1 MKKYI
6 AFAAALLTAAALTGC
21 GDYQPVNRPRSTQTT
36 TSNILTTVTSSE
48 TVRPETYSE
57 YISSLKAM
65 NDGILPEPEPNGIAA
80 ETGILPDNTLPI
92 SAETAVTGIELTLPE
107 EMPAET
113 ALTTVPALPAET
125 SAPGEAQPGSVTA
138 ICETVAPIALDDIPP
153 VPSEAVR
160 RSGE

>member
-21 GDYQPVNRPRSTQTT
+21 GDYRPVNQPRSTQTM
-36 TSNILTTVTSSE
+36 TSNILTTVTSAE
-48 TVRPETYSE
+48 TTRPETYSE

-65 NDGILPEPEPNGIAA
+65 NESILPESDPNGIIT
-80 ETGILPDNTLPI
+80 ETGILPDNTLSI
-92 SAETAVTGIELTLPE
+92 SAETAVTGIELTPPE

-113 ALTTVPALPAET
+113 ALTTVSALPAET
-125 SAPGEAQPGSVTA
+125 SAPDEAQPESVTA
-138 ICETVAPIALDDIPP
+138 ICETVAPISLDDIPP

>member
-6 AFAAALLTAAALTGC
+6 TFAAALLTAAALTGC
-21 GDYQPVNRPRSTQTT
+21 GDYHPVNSPRSTQTM
-36 TSNILTTVTSSE
+36 TSNILTTVTAAE
-48 TVRPETYSE
+48 TTRPETYSE

-65 NDGILPEPEPNGIAA
+65 NDGILPDEPDGIVT

-92 SAETAVTGIELTLPE
+92 SAETAVSGIEPALPE
-107 EMPAET
+107 KLPSET
-113 ALTTVPALPAET
+113 ALTTVSVPPAET
-125 SAPGEAQPGSVTA
+125 SAPDEAQPESVTA
-138 ICETVAPIALDDIPP
+138 ICETVAPISLDDIPP